1 MTRDRVD
8 AILKG
13 YRFDV
18 GRCGHLAQ
26 EIQMLDVQYKNE
38 QADMIHA
45 LVSPHPQQL
54 TDMPRGT
61 QVGNPTEKYGI
72 MLASNYATDEMREL
86 EIQILAKQDEY
97 NERKARVVFVQ
108 SWLEGLTERE
118 RWMIETQVIDGVF
131 WKDVGVQYAQRFG
144 ENVSKDTLKRLRDRA
159 MEKVY
164 AMAE

>member
-26 EIQMLDVQYKNE
+26 EIQLANE
-38 QADMIHA
+38 KLNRLLSDEVTAMI
-45 LVSPHPQQL
+45 SPKPQQI

-61 QVGNPTEKYGI
+61 AIGNPTEKFGL
-72 MLASNYATDEMREL
+72 MLASGYSTEESKSL
-86 EIQILAKQDEY
+86 EIKIAAMDDEY
-97 NERKARVVFVQ
+97 KERRSRVVFVE
-108 SWLEGLTERE
+108 SWLSGLTERE
-118 RWMIETQVIDGVF
+118 RWMVETQVIDGTF

-144 ENVSKDTLKRLRDRA
+144 ENVSKDTLKRLRD
-159 MEKVY
+159 K
-164 AMAE
+164 AMAKIYDMAR